1 MTLILPR
8 VAREYSKHQQSLI
21 RNFYRNRDAIDAQ
34 RLQEIVTDI
43 YLADSGKKADSLWK
57 RAVKILERAPNAK
70 PDEIARLVE
79 ARDVETL
86 AAIAGARFG
95 T

>member
-1 MTLILPR
+1 MTPILPR

-43 YLADSGKKADSLWK
+43 YLAGAGKKADTLWK
-57 RAVKILERAPNAK
+57 RAAGILERTQGVDKA
-70 PDEIARLVE
+70 EVVRLIDS
-79 ARDVETL
+79 RDVEAL
-86 AAIAGARFG
+86 ARLANAQF
-95 T
+95 